1 MRSTM
6 QAVKLL
12 SLHMFKKRSR
22 IVVIVVVYS
31 ACVCTCH
38 HVYLAALWLYCLQF
52 FFLVLLIN
60 LASCL

>member
-1 MRSTM
+1 
-6 QAVKLL
+6 
-12 SLHMFKKRSR
+12 MFKKRSR